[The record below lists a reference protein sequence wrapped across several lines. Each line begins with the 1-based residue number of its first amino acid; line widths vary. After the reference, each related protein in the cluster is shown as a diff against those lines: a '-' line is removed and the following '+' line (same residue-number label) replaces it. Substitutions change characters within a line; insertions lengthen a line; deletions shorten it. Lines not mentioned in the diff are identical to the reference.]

1 MKRTLASLVLAL
13 ALTAA
18 AAPSASATVFEDVAA
33 DQYYSAAVAWAVEQG
48 ITAGTTETTFSPDAS
63 CTRGQILTFLWR
75 SAGSPEPRADTANPY
90 SDVKETAH
98 YYAPVLWALE
108 EHILSAGET
117 LDPDTPCS
125 RGEVMG
131 YFWRYAG
138 SPAPEAP
145 AVFDDVDPA
154 ADCAQAVSWAV
165 ETGVTAGTS
174 ETTFSPD
181 APCTRGQ
188 IVTFLRRSLEREAAP
203 EAPPEVRPLQT
214 LSASGPAGSLGL
226 DGSAFTSHS
235 VYESRAQVDIYS
247 PTEAAF
253 SITVP
258 FPLFQAW
265 NYSVRWD
272 EEDSGVSYVFS
283 YYRWD
288 EAFADLVDWPED
300 HNYYHLSEMTGQP
313 QNIVLDVL
321 DAEDDRMGGTV
332 SWRVVLP
339 EESTFRFDSLG
350 AYQISCEVNSAP
362 LPWAQPELTDKTPS
376 QNGAAPEPGQTPN
389 QEAEDTEPVGE
400 KPAGKEPVGEKPEGG
415 EAKDEKPAAPLKPA
429 AGTAG

>member
-1 MKRTLASLVLAL
+1 MKRTLASVVLAL

-18 AAPSASATVFEDVAA
+18 SAPPASATVFEDVAA

-48 ITAGTTETTFSPDAS
+48 ITAGTSKTTFSPDAP

-90 SDVKETAH
+90 SDVKETTH
-98 YYAPVLWALE
+98 YYVPVLWALE
-108 EHILSAGET
+108 EHILTAEET

-125 RGEVMG
+125 RAEVMS

-138 SPAPEAP
+138 SPAPDAP
-145 AVFDDVDPA
+145 AVFDDMDPA
-154 ADCAQAVSWAV
+154 ADYALAVSWAV
-165 ETGVTAGTS
+165 ETGVTAGAS
-174 ETTFSPD
+174 ETAFSPD

-188 IVTFLRRSLEREAAP
+188 IVTFLRRSLEKEPAS
-203 EAPPEVRPLQT
+203 EAPAEPPARPLRT
-214 LSASGPAGSLGL
+214 LTGSGPASSLGL

-235 VYESRAQVDIYS
+235 LYESRVQVDIYS

-313 QNIVLDVL
+313 QSIVLEAL
-321 DAEDDRMGGTV
+321 DAEADRMGGTV

-339 EESTFRFDSLG
+339 EESTFRFDSLS
-350 AYQISCEVNSAP
+350 AYQMSCEVNSAP
-362 LPWAQPELTDKTPS
+362 LPWAQPDLTGEPPPQS
-376 QNGAAPEPGQTPN
+376 GAAPETGQAPDQDPEN
-389 QEAEDTEPVGE
+389 TEPAV
-400 KPAGKEPVGEKPEGG
+400 EKPEG
-415 EAKDEKPAAPLKPA
+415 KKPAAPSEPA